1 MRTYTNCT
9 LVVTAA
15 ILTLHC
21 GSSSTR
27 SNAPPAV
34 SPSVAPSAVA
44 APGAPR
50 DAVAQPAYLDRI
62 AASGDLYARKDG
74 HIVDAPAADIAV
86 LRGYP
91 RWPSKGPVQPDGQRL
106 TILTAKSQ
114 YAVGEEI
121 RVVHVHEATQAG
133 VELFIMGPK
142 AIHGEYVDD
151 VLVGQA
157 SEPATSYDGAV
168 TASPGADHNYEVSVH
183 RLSAGTHTLQWKF
196 VTLSGPTLLQSNVL
210 TVVVR

>member
-1 MRTYTNCT
+1 MSTYTNCAMA
-9 LVVTAA
+9 VTAA

-21 GSSSTR
+21 GSDSTH
-27 SNAPPAV
+27 SNATPVV
-34 SPSVAPSAVA
+34 SPVVVPAGA
-44 APGAPR
+44 AR
-50 DAVAQPAYLDRI
+50 DAAAQPTYLERI
-62 AASGDLYARKDG
+62 AQSGDLYARKDG

-91 RWPSKGPVQPDGQRL
+91 TWAAKGPLQPDGQRL
-106 TILTAKSQ
+106 TILTAKST

-121 RVVHVHEATQAG
+121 RIVHVHEATRAG
-133 VELFIMGPK
+133 VELFVMGPK
-142 AIHGEYVDD
+142 AIYGEYVDD

-183 RLSAGTHTLQWKF
+183 RLPAGRHALQWRF